1 MKPERQFYYKKVQ
14 TGGRPRYEPVGEYET
29 QYYESG
35 RAYQFGNHI
44 TVVSKNSA
52 ITRYNVDPDFASI
65 EAAALIM
72 ENELIDVI
80 LTASL
85 AEPDA
90 SKPFTQEQLDA
101 WHKCEEAFGG
111 RFCIRYP
118 NKFDITR
125 KIMDRI
131 AEKAKEVNTNEATKQ
146 AHDNYIMLAT
156 LSKDKSK

>member
-1 MKPERQFYYKKVQ
+1 MKPERTFYYKKVQ

-29 QYYESG
+29 QYYEDG
-35 RAYQFGNHI
+35 KAHPFGHHM
-44 TVVSKNSA
+44 TVVSQSSV

-72 ENELIDVI
+72 ENELVDI
-80 LTASL
+80 LVDAGK

-90 SKPFTQEQLDA
+90 NKPFTSEQLEA
-101 WHKCEEAFGG
+101 WHKCEEVFGG

-118 NKFDITR
+118 NKFDIT
-125 KIMDRI
+125 KKLVDRI
-131 AEKAKEVNTNEATKQ
+131 AAKAKELNTNEATKQ

-156 LSKDKSK
+156 LSK